1 MSSSAASSPSSSLSS
16 SSHEPPNGESIFF
29 RKQQQHLDDESI
41 SRPRSISP
49 IDLKHLNKLL
59 KLSNPNL
66 RKQTDINTTNNNNK
80 PSSPI
85 NINNNEIPN
94 SPGPVNGCQMEPIS
108 PPLIRT
114 SDEYDLNDVDEEEVD
129 HKTLIQNI
137 LTPTASPTL
146 GVGVASNNTRLS

>member
-29 RKQQQHLDDESI
+29 RKQQQYLDDESI

-66 RKQTDINTTNNNNK
+66 RKQTDNNTTTNNNK

-94 SPGPVNGCQMEPIS
+94 SPVNGCQMEPIS